1 MKIFSGYF
9 FCKRFFLICL
19 LIFPLFGCFRQSPR
33 IIKPIAPKNV
43 VLLICDGAGLSQIS
57 SAYFYKNNPVNYSR
71 FKNIGLIH
79 VNSSDQLITDSA
91 ASGTAFA
98 TGHKTYN
105 TAIGVSDEKVD
116 LENLVEIASQSGVN
130 CGIVTTSSITHA
142 TPASF
147 FAHVSS
153 RYLEEEIAMQL
164 ADSEV
169 DFFAGGG
176 LNFFVNRSDNLNVI
190 DKLISNG
197 FCINTNALDEFKT
210 IKKNDKQAYILA
222 PDGMPKLTHGRGSF
236 LEKATILGIN
246 FLHKGDNPFFIM
258 SEGAQVDWAGHDND
272 SDYLVSEMI
281 DFDNTIGSVLDF
293 AELDGETLVIVTADH
308 ETGGFTLSGK
318 KRVNSQGE
326 IYEDYKEIEPTFS
339 AKGHSATLIPIFA
352 FGPGSQ
358 EFNGIYHNNEVFH
371 KILKLTSWHSAN

>member
-1 MKIFSGYF
+1 MNIFCNYL
-9 FCKRFFLICL
+9 FCKRFFLVYF
-19 LIFPLFGCFRQSPR
+19 LIFPLFGCIRHAP
-33 IIKPIAPKNV
+33 IIVKPIAPKNI

-57 SAYFYKNNPVNYSR
+57 SAYFYKNKSVNYSR

-79 VNSSDQLITDSA
+79 VNSSDNLITDSA

-105 TAIGVSDEKVD
+105 TSIGVSDEKVE
-116 LENLVEIASQSGVN
+116 LANLVEIASNSGVN

-153 RYLEEEIAMQL
+153 RYQEEEIAMQL

-176 LNFFVNRSDNLNVI
+176 LNFFINRSDNLNVI
-190 DKLISNG
+190 DRLISNG
-197 FCINTNALDEFKT
+197 FSVNTNALDEFST
-210 IKKNDKQAYILA
+210 IKKNNKQAYILA
-222 PDGMPKLTHGRGSF
+222 PDGMPKVTDGRGSF

-246 FLHKGDNPFFIM
+246 FLQRNDNPFFIM

-293 AELDGETLVIVTADH
+293 AELDGETLVIVTGDH

-318 KRVNSQGE
+318 KGVDSQGK
-326 IYEDYKEIEPTFS
+326 IYEDYNEIEPTFS
-339 AKGHSATLIPIFA
+339 TNGHSATLIPIFA

-371 KILKLTSWHSAN
+371 KILKLTNWHSAN

>member
-1 MKIFSGYF
+1 MKSFCDYF
-9 FCKRFFLICL
+9 FCKRFFLIYL
-19 LIFPLFGCFRQSPR
+19 LIFPLFGCFRQAPS
-33 IIKPIAPKNV
+33 IVKPTVPKNV

-57 SAYFYKNNPVNYSR
+57 SAYFYKNKSVNYSR

-79 VNSSDQLITDSA
+79 VNSSDHLITDSA

-105 TAIGVSDEKVD
+105 TSIGVSDEKVE
-116 LENLVEIASQSGVN
+116 LANLVEIASNSGVN

-153 RYLEEEIAMQL
+153 RYQEEEIAMQL

-176 LNFFVNRSDNLNVI
+176 VNFFNNRSDNLNII
-190 DKLISNG
+190 DRLISNG
-197 FCINTNALDEFKT
+197 FSVNTNALDELKT

-222 PDGMPKLTHGRGSF
+222 PDGMPKVTHGRGNF

-246 FLHKGDNPFFIM
+246 FLQKNDNPFFIM

-318 KRVNSQGE
+318 KGVDSQGK
-326 IYEDYKEIEPTFS
+326 IYEDYNEIEPSFS
-339 AKGHSATLIPIFA
+339 TNGHSATLIPIFA

-371 KILKLTSWHSAN
+371 KILKLTNWHSAN

>member
-1 MKIFSGYF
+1 MNNFCNHF
-9 FCKRFFLICL
+9 FCKRFFLVYF
-19 LIFPLFGCFRQSPR
+19 LIFPLFGCIRHAP
-33 IIKPIAPKNV
+33 IIVKPIAPKNI

-57 SAYFYKNNPVNYSR
+57 SAYFYKNKSVNYSR

-105 TAIGVSDEKVD
+105 TSIGVSDEKVE
-116 LENLVEIASQSGVN
+116 LANLVEIASNSGVN

-153 RYLEEEIAMQL
+153 RYQEEEIAMQL

-176 LNFFVNRSDNLNVI
+176 LNFFINRSDNLNVI
-190 DKLISNG
+190 NKLISNG
-197 FCINTNALDEFKT
+197 FSVNTNALDEFRT
-210 IKKNDKQAYILA
+210 IKKNNKQAYILA
-222 PDGMPKLTHGRGSF
+222 ADGMPKVNDGRGSF

-246 FLHKGDNPFFIM
+246 FLQKNDNPFFIM

-318 KRVNSQGE
+318 KRVDSE
-326 IYEDYKEIEPTFS
+326 SKIYEDYKEIEPSFS
-339 AKGHSATLIPIFA
+339 TKGHSATLVPIFA

-371 KILKLTSWHSAN
+371 KILKLTNWHSAN